1 LLEAQANQM
10 RRRPA
15 VRLPR
20 GAVPWLLLSPAI
32 ALSVFLIVVPYAIT
46 FIYGFTDAQLTSI
59 SSFTGAGFSNFRT
72 LVNLDE
78 PKFSTE
84 VVTTVVFTVVTVV
97 GSLGLGTLLA
107 VALFGLGAR
116 TRTLLQ
122 ALILVP
128 WVVASVIT
136 GYTWIFMYQPQ
147 VGFLNTLIERLGGS
161 QVSWLLDRWV
171 AIGALAVA
179 NVWASFGL
187 VFLIVSAALTNVSG
201 NIIRA
206 AQIDGA
212 GPVKT
217 IRKVILPNI
226 RQAFLL
232 ATLVATVSGLNVFDL
247 IFVVTHGGPIYATE
261 TLSLLMYRL
270 TFVLGEVGL
279 GAAVTLMLFGMTLL
293 LAIAYV
299 IAWRREERKWS

>member
-1 LLEAQANQM
+1 VTRARSRA
-10 RRRPA
+10 A
-15 VRLPR
+15 FRLPR

-32 ALSVFLIVVPYAIT
+32 GLSVWLVVVPYGIT
-46 FIYGFTDAQLTSI
+46 FLYAFTDAQLSSI
-59 SSFTGAGFSNFRT
+59 SSFSGAGFANFST
-72 LVNLDE
+72 LFNLDE
-78 PKFSTE
+78 PRFMTE
-84 VVTTVVFTVVTVV
+84 VVTTLAFTAATVV

-107 VALFGLGAR
+107 LALHGLRAR
-116 TRTLLQ
+116 TRAVLQ

-136 GYTWIFMYQPQ
+136 GYTWTFMYAPQ

-161 QVSWLLDRWV
+161 GVSWLLDRWV

-179 NVWASFGL
+179 NIWASFGL
-187 VFLIVSAALTNVSG
+187 VFLIVSAALTNVSE
-201 NIIRA
+201 NILRA

-212 GPVKT
+212 GPLTT
-217 IRKVILPNI
+217 IRRVVIPNI

-247 IFVVTHGGPIYATE
+247 IFVITHGGPIYQTE
-261 TLSLLMYRL
+261 PLSLLMYRL
-270 TFVLGEVGL
+270 TFVQGEVGA
-279 GAAVTLMLFGMTLL
+279 GSAVTVILFLATLVL
-293 LAIAYV
+293 SVGYV

>member
-1 LLEAQANQM
+1 M
-10 RRRPA
+10 
-15 VRLPR
+15 
-20 GAVPWLLLSPAI
+20 PWLLLTPAI
-32 ALSVFLIVVPYAIT
+32 GLSVFLVVVPYGIT
-46 FIYGFTDAQLTSI
+46 FLYAFTDAQLSSI
-59 SSFTGAGFSNFRT
+59 SSFSGAGLENFST
-72 LVNLDE
+72 LFHLDE
-78 PKFSTE
+78 PRFMME
-84 VVTTVVFTVVTVV
+84 VVTTVAFTAATVV

-107 VALFGLGAR
+107 VALHGLRAR
-116 TRTLLQ
+116 TRAVLQ

-136 GYTWIFMYQPQ
+136 GYTWTFIYSPQ

-161 QVSWLLDRWV
+161 GVSWLLERWL

-187 VFLIVSAALTNVSG
+187 VFLIVSASLSNVSE
-201 NIIRA
+201 NILRA

-212 GPVKT
+212 GPLTT
-217 IRKVILPNI
+217 IRRVILPNI

-247 IFVVTHGGPIYATE
+247 IFVITHGGPIYQTE
-261 TLSLLMYRL
+261 PLSLLMYRL
-270 TFVLGEVGL
+270 TFVQGEVGA
-279 GAAVTLMLFGMTLL
+279 GAAVTVILFLATLVL
-293 LAIAYV
+293 SVAYV

>member
-1 LLEAQANQM
+1 MTEA
-10 RRRPA
+10 RPRTA

-20 GAVPWLLLSPAI
+20 RAVPWLLLSPAI
-32 ALSVFLIVVPYAIT
+32 GLSVWLVVVPYGIT
-46 FIYGFTDAQLTSI
+46 FLYAFTNAQLSSI
-59 SSFTGAGFSNFRT
+59 SSFSGAGFENFST
-72 LVNLDE
+72 LFNLDE
-78 PKFSTE
+78 PRFMTE
-84 VVTTVVFTVVTVV
+84 VVTTLVFTAATVV
-97 GSLGLGTLLA
+97 GSLGLGTVLA
-107 VALFGLGAR
+107 FALHGLRAR
-116 TRTLLQ
+116 TRAALQ

-136 GYTWIFMYQPQ
+136 GYTWTFMYEPQ
-147 VGFLNTLIERLGGS
+147 IGFLNTFIERLGGS
-161 QVSWLLDRWV
+161 GVSWLLDRWV

-187 VFLIVSAALTNVSG
+187 VFLIVSAALTNVSE
-201 NIIRA
+201 NILRA

-212 GPVKT
+212 GPLTT
-217 IRKVILPNI
+217 IRRVVIPNI

-247 IFVVTHGGPIYATE
+247 IFVVTHGGPIYQTE

-270 TFVLGEVGL
+270 TFVQGQVGA
-279 GAAVTLMLFGMTLL
+279 GAAVTVILFLATLVL
-293 LAIAYV
+293 SIAYV

>member
-1 LLEAQANQM
+1 M
-10 RRRPA
+10 
-15 VRLPR
+15 RLPR
-20 GAVPWLLLSPAI
+20 GAVPWLLLAPAI
-32 ALSVFLIVVPYAIT
+32 GLSVWLVVVPYGIT
-46 FIYGFTDAQLTSI
+46 FLYAFTDAQLSSI
-59 SSFTGAGFSNFRT
+59 SSFSGAGFGNFTT
-72 LVNLDE
+72 LFNLDE
-78 PKFSTE
+78 PRFMTE
-84 VVTTVVFTVVTVV
+84 VVTTLVFTAATVV

-107 VALFGLGAR
+107 FALHGLRAR
-116 TRTLLQ
+116 TRALLQ

-136 GYTWIFMYQPQ
+136 GYTWTFMYEPQ
-147 VGFLNTLIERLGGS
+147 IGFLNTFLERLGGHG
-161 QVSWLLDRWV
+161 VSWLLDRWV

-187 VFLIVSAALTNVSG
+187 VFLIISAALTNVSE
-201 NIIRA
+201 NILRA

-212 GPVKT
+212 GPITT
-217 IRKVILPNI
+217 IRRVVIPNI

-247 IFVVTHGGPIYATE
+247 IFVVTHGGPIYQTE

-270 TFVLGEVGL
+270 TFVQGQVGA
-279 GAAVTLMLFGMTLL
+279 GSAVTVILFLATLVL
-293 LAIAYV
+293 SVGYV